1 MVMKLHKYLPALL
14 AGLMSVGLL
23 ADVLISEF
31 TYDAKK
37 PFKSDDWVEICN
49 YGDGAVNISG
59 WKLGDDKYD
68 EGGTLYTI
76 PEGTTLAAGECVVLY
91 SDAAFCDIY
100 PTVSNI
106 LGPTGIGFGKN
117 SDDVVL
123 IDKTGKVQHKIE
135 YSTISDGGEWPD
147 GSAYSN
153 VLVYP
158 YADYNNTWQTWNVS
172 NAEGGSPGTKNPETC
187 GLYVGKHSRNP
198 NAPTSVTSPEIHIW
212 AYDNSRDDKSV
223 KSAEIFY
230 STSENG
236 DYTAKSM
243 TILEGNEWVCN
254 LPAMEEGTTV
264 FYYALVEDYSGNTLR
279 KYWNAYRAPYM
290 YVVTNDP
297 VYSGVV
303 INEIM
308 YQCLDIAYTNTKGNC
323 KNYEYVELFN
333 RTDEDIDVSYWRFET
348 SDDKYRLPKD
358 TVLGAREFLLITDR
372 QAAIET
378 VYALPV
384 GAAIYEFD
392 FGLSN
397 TGDTISLQNANGQEV
412 DVVTYRS
419 TAPWPTGCAGLGPS
433 LELSDPNADNTQPN
447 AWAASVAI
455 YGTPC
460 ETNSVPE
467 PAFALMALLAL
478 AGAFLRR

>member
-1 MVMKLHKYLPALL
+1 MKLHKYLPALL

-49 YGDGAVNISG
+49 YGTASVDISG

-68 EGGTLYTI
+68 EGGTLFTI
-76 PEGTTLAAGECVVLY
+76 PEGTTLGPNDCVVLY
-91 SDAAFCDIY
+91 SDAAFTSIY
-100 PTVSNI
+100 PTVDNI

-117 SDDVVL
+117 SDAVVL
-123 IDKTGKVQHKIE
+123 MDKTGKVQHKIE

-147 GSAYSN
+147 GSAFSN
-153 VLVYP
+153 VLVFP
-158 YADYNNTWQTWNVS
+158 FADYNNTWQTWNVS
-172 NAEGGSPGTKNPETC
+172 ESEGGTPGTLNPETC
-187 GLYVGKHSRNP
+187 GLYVSKHSRNP

-212 AYDNSRDDKSV
+212 AYDAFADGKQV
-223 KSAEIFY
+223 KSAKIFY
-230 STSENG
+230 STEEDG
-236 DYTAKSM
+236 DYTSVNM
-243 TILEGNEWVCN
+243 TLQEGNEWVCS
-254 LPAMEEGTTV
+254 LPVMAEGTTV
-264 FYYALVEDYSGNTLR
+264 FYYALVEDNSGNTLR
-279 KYWNAYRAPYM
+279 KYWNALRAPYM
-290 YVVTNDP
+290 YVVTDNP
-297 VYSGVV
+297 VYSGVI

-323 KNYEYVELFN
+323 KNYEYVELYN
-333 RTDEDIDVSYWRFET
+333 KTDSEIDLSYWRFEVEK
-348 SDDKYRLPKD
+348 DKYRLPKD
-358 TVLGAREFLLITDR
+358 TILGSGEYLLITDR
-372 QAAIET
+372 KAAIET
-378 VYALPV
+378 VYSLPV
-384 GAAIYEFD
+384 GAAIYEYD

-397 TGDTISLQNANGQEV
+397 TGDTISLQNCNGQEV
-412 DVVTYRS
+412 DSVTYSS

-460 ETNSVPE
+460 EANSVPE
-467 PAFALMALLAL
+467 PAFALLALLAF
-478 AGAFLRR
+478 AAACLRR